1 MKTVTPIQELSA
13 SAHRVI
19 ECQVWPIGVV
29 PLWQSDHKH
38 IPHGLTGRYVDV
50 IGGTGAR
57 QWHTVQTVSRYV
69 GGSYSKSKLKA
80 CTCSLVNIKEDY
92 QSFLGN
98 LVLRFTLHGD
108 DVIGAPTHD
117 ENWNKHVSLSTGW
130 RKIPEFFALFIQ
142 TTLDLS
148 DNISSISTRGI

>member
-1 MKTVTPIQELSA
+1 MKTVTPIRELLA

-38 IPHGLTGRYVDV
+38 IPHGLIGRYVGV

-57 QWHTVQTVSRYV
+57 QGHTVQTVSQYV

-80 CTCSLVNIKEDY
+80 CICSLVNIKEDY
-92 QSFLGN
+92 QSFLSN
-98 LVLRFTLHGD
+98 RAFHLALHGG
-108 DVIGAPTHD
+108 DVVGAPAHD
-117 ENWNKHVSLSTGW
+117 ENWNKRVGLSTGR
-130 RKIPEFFALFIQ
+130 RKIPEFLALFIQ